1 MNKMQIFLNFRHISY
16 TVGELFLSEKLG
28 RYVFNYDPAFL
39 SSGLELSPY
48 ILPLGEETFIADRN
62 NDMYN
67 LHSLFADALPDAWG
81 RKVQDAEFQKIGMHT
96 VSALERLSFVGDY
109 GMGALQFK
117 PQQSFPSG
125 VQAVELAQLRKVS
138 QRIISG
144 DINGIVE
151 QLFRAGG
158 SAGGARPKYLVDM
171 KNDGSNLIRYTTGE
185 LEEGWT
191 PIILKVAEK
200 NGDHWQ
206 RIEHCYFKMA
216 EIAGI
221 KIPAT
226 WLLTEKGG
234 DAHFAITRFDIDEYG
249 GRYHTQTFA
258 ALLSIN
264 FRKAAIDYTRLFRTV
279 AELCLDKEQVTEVYR
294 RMVFNYLGSNK
305 DDHAKNFSFLMD
317 RTGRWYLSPA
327 YDLAYSPGEQGL
339 HAMAAAGKRRNLKLS
354 EFEEIAGDFDIREW
368 RTIVNKVKEALGYW
382 RGIANQHKVP
392 KRQIDIIHERISGN
406 LNRV

>member
-1 MNKMQIFLNFRHISY
+1 MNKLQVLLDFRHISY
-16 TVGELFLSEKLG
+16 KVGELFLSEKLG
-28 RYVFNYDPAFL
+28 RYVFNYNPQFL

-48 ILPLGEETFIADRN
+48 ILPLGAETFIAERN
-62 NDMYN
+62 DDMYN
-67 LHSLFADALPDAWG
+67 LHSLFADTLPDSWG
-81 RKVQDAEFQKIGMHT
+81 RKVQDAEFQKIGMHD
-96 VSALERLSFVGDY
+96 VSALERLSFIGDY

-117 PQQSFPSG
+117 PQQSFLSG
-125 VQAVELAQLRKVS
+125 EQAVELAQLRKAS
-138 QRIISG
+138 QSIISG
-144 DINGIVE
+144 DINEIVE

-171 KNDGSNLIRYTTGE
+171 RNDGPNLIRYTTGE

-206 RIEHCYFKMA
+206 RIEYCYFRMA

-221 KIPAT
+221 KTPAT
-226 WLLTEKGG
+226 WLLAEKGG
-234 DAHFAITRFDIDEYG
+234 DAHFAIKRFDIDEYG

-258 ALLSIN
+258 ALLGVN
-264 FRKAAIDYTRLFRTV
+264 FREAALDYTRLFRTV
-279 AELCLDKEQVTEVYR
+279 ANLCFDKEQVIEIYR

-305 DDHAKNFSFLMD
+305 DDHSKNFSFLMD
-317 RTGRWYLSPA
+317 RAGRWYISPA
-327 YDLAYSPGEQGL
+327 YDLSYSPGDQGL

-354 EFEEIAGDFDIREW
+354 DFEDIADNFDIREW
-368 RTIVNKVKEALGYW
+368 RKIVHNTKEALGHW
-382 RGIANQHKVP
+382 RDIAKKYKVP
-392 KRQIDIIHERISGN
+392 EKQIKIIYERISEN